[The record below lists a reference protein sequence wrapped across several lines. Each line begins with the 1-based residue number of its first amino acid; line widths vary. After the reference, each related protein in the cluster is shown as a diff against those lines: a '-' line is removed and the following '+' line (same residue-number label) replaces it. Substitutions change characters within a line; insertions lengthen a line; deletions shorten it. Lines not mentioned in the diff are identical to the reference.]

1 MEEDTKFV
9 PLTVNVSGAPPT
21 TAELGLRAVMV
32 GGGGGGMM
40 VKFTPL
46 LGQLPTVITTFPVVA
61 PLDTGTTILVLLQLV
76 AGKTAVPL
84 KVTVL
89 FVWPGPKPVPVI
101 VTEVPT
107 APDTGFRLVMLAA
120 PGVVVLTVLE

>member
-1 MEEDTKFV
+1 MT
-9 PLTVNVSGAPPT
+9 
-21 TAELGLRAVMV
+21 
-32 GGGGGGMM
+32 

-46 LGQLPTVITTFPVVA
+46 LGKLPTVTTTLPLVA
-61 PLDTGTTILVLLQLV
+61 PFGTGTTMLVSLQLV

-101 VTEVPT
+101 VTEAPT
-107 APDTGFRLVMLAA
+107 RPDAGFRLVMVGA
-120 PGVVVLTVLE
+120 PGVVALTVLE